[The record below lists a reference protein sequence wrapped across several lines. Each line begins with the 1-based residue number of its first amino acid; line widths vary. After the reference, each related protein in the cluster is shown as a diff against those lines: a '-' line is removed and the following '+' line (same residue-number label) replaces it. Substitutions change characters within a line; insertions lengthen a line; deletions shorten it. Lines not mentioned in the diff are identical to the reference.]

1 MNVVEYFIIYDETEN
16 ISLHMFNN
24 CTASY
29 PDIGV
34 VVSSC
39 KLSDICSRDSTSRDC
54 EKVLI
59 LSFVLVMISPILVIS
74 KSIYQI
80 IELKDYK

>member
-1 MNVVEYFIIYDETEN
+1 
-16 ISLHMFNN
+16 MFNN

-39 KLSDICSRDSTSRDC
+39 KLSDICSRDSTNRAR
-54 EKVLI
+54 ENLLI
-59 LSFVLVMISPILVIS
+59 LSFVLAIISSILVIS
-74 KSIYQI
+74 KNYRLEQIY
-80 IELKDYK
+80 